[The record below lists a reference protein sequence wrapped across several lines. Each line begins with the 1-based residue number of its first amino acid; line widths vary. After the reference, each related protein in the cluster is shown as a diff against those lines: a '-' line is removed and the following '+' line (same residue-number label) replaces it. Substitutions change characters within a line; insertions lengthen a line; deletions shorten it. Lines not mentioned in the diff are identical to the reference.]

1 MFNDIGSKIMKAGKI
16 MFWIGMALSIF
27 VGIAAVMS
35 IAAEGGMVGLG
46 VILGLVI
53 AAVYGFIIYFSVL
66 SYLALGKI
74 TECQEQLL
82 ELAKKERED
91 MVE

>member
-1 MFNDIGSKIMKAGKI
+1 MFNNIGSKIQKAGKI
-16 MFWIGMALSIF
+16 MFWVGMALSLFI
-27 VGIAAVMS
+27 GIVAVMS
-35 IAAEGGMVGLG
+35 VAAEGGMVWLG
-46 VILGLVI
+46 VIFGLLI

-82 ELAKKERED
+82 ELAKKESKD